1 MSKLLCHFLI
11 GIPGA
16 GKTTFA
22 HQLRDHIPQSVHISP
37 DLIREQ
43 LYDDPVIQGDW
54 SAIKRQIQQLSQQ
67 AIEQEHSIIYD
78 ATNAE
83 RKWRIS
89 FLKDYTPPSVQWL
102 GWVFQT
108 PVTDCIA
115 RNQNRERTVPMD
127 VIIDYAQLLNQFPPT
142 LSEGFYDLLDVPL
155 DAQGSIDIEKALQ
168 LIEQYQCK
176 I

>member
-22 HQLRDHIPQSVHISP
+22 HQLLARIPQSVHISP

-54 SAIKRQIQQLSQQ
+54 SAIEHKVQQLFQD
-67 AIEQEHSIIYD
+67 AIGREWSVIYD

-83 RKWRIS
+83 RKWRTS
-89 FLKDYTPPSVQWL
+89 FLRDNTPPPVHWL

-142 LSEGFYDLLDVPL
+142 LSEGFYRILDVPL
-155 DAQGSIDIEKALQ
+155 DDQGAVDIEKVLR
-168 LIEQYQCK
+168 LIEPYQ
-176 I
+176 

>member
-1 MSKLLCHFLI
+1 MSKLLCHFLV

-22 HQLRDHIPQSVHISP
+22 HQLVTRDPQSVHISP

-43 LYDDPVIQGDW
+43 LYDDQIIQGDW
-54 SAIKRQIQQLSQQ
+54 SAIESKVQQLFQN
-67 AIEQEHSIIYD
+67 AIEQGCPVIYD
-78 ATNAE
+78 ATNAK
-83 RKWRIS
+83 RKWRTN
-89 FLKDYTPPSVQWL
+89 FLRDHTPPSVKWL

-127 VIIDYAQLLNQFPPT
+127 VIIDYAQLLNQFPPIV
-142 LSEGFYDLLDVPL
+142 SEGFCAILDVPL
-155 DAQGSIDIEKALQ
+155 DDQGAVDLEKVGQ
-168 LIEQYQCK
+168 LMEQHS
-176 I
+176 

>member
-22 HQLRDHIPQSVHISP
+22 HQLIAHDPRYVHISP

-43 LYDDPVIQGDW
+43 LYDDPILQGDW
-54 SAIKRQIQQLSQQ
+54 SAIEQQIQQAFQDAL
-67 AIEQEHSIIYD
+67 ERECPVIYD
-78 ATNAE
+78 ATNAQ
-83 RKWRIS
+83 RKWRTH
-89 FLKDYTPPSVQWL
+89 FLQDYTPPSVQWL

-108 PVTDCIA
+108 PVTDCIL
-115 RNQNRERTVPMD
+115 RNQNRDRRVPMD

-142 LSEGFYDLLDVPL
+142 VSEGFYDVLDVPL
-155 DAQGSIDIEKALQ
+155 DAQGSVN
-168 LIEQYQCK
+168 IEQVLK
-176 I
+176 LMNRHL